1 MATRENN
8 LPYAQFNFQVDF
20 DSGEAI
26 TAKAG
31 FQEISG
37 IGMEVGVAEYRTGNA
52 ATNNVTKI
60 TGLNKSSDVTLK
72 RGVIGALDLYAWLD
86 DVRNGNRGTR
96 AVTIQLKT
104 ETAGSTTPV
113 LTWQL
118 HEARI
123 IKYTCGPL
131 NAKSNEIAMEE
142 LVLAYER
149 LTME

>member
-8 LPYAQFNFQVDF
+8 LPYAQFNFQVGF
-20 DSGEAI
+20 DSGDAL
-26 TAKAG
+26 TARAG
-31 FQEISG
+31 FQEVSG

-104 ETAGSTTPV
+104 ETAGSQTPV